1 MKTNRLALGLLIVAC
16 LTSSAHSAVTYVGGM
31 RVPFTRVIGPVKNV
45 PVDFD
50 ADGTA
55 ELNFIGEEFSYAA
68 VRSARSTVELQAVP
82 ETLPN
87 PGALAVRMGYEVV
100 VSSTP
105 SSFAQWNYNA
115 SSTGFLGCN
124 SIGCYGLWQDFDD
137 PYWASIVD
145 YLGVRFWKEDG
156 WHYGW
161 VEVEVLSNA
170 GAFVKGYAWET
181 TPNTPILTPAVVPEP
196 QRAGLVLAGS
206 LALLLRRRRPVSISR
221 REAAGLLSLAVRP
234 VLSCRTRLP
243 TPPSDTGCACS
254 RRY

>member
-1 MKTNRLALGLLIVAC
+1 MKTKHFVIGLFIVAS
-16 LTSSAHSAVTYVGGM
+16 LTESAQAAVTYVGGLF
-31 RVPFTRVIGPVKNV
+31 VPFTRIIGPKKNV

-50 ADGTA
+50 ADGVV
-55 ELNFIGEEFSYAA
+55 ELNFVGDESAYAA
-68 VRSARSTVELQAVP
+68 VRSAQSTVELQAIP
-82 ETLPN
+82 ESPPN
-87 PGALAVRMGYEVV
+87 PGALAVRMGYD
-100 VSSTP
+100 VSISAVPAT
-105 SSFAQWNYNA
+105 FGGWNYNSA
-115 SSTGFLGCN
+115 STGFLGCN

-137 PYWASIVD
+137 PYWDYLVD
-145 YLGVRFWKEDG
+145 YLGVRFMKEDG

-161 VEVEVLSNA
+161 VEVRVQSNA
-170 GAFVKGYAWET
+170 AAWVQGYAWET

-234 VLSCRTRLP
+234 VLSCRTRRP